1 MMKKLLSV
9 AIICLALTA
18 CQDTRFV
25 FSSRVPSQPTYS
37 GTQHFTFWDKKTT
50 IEPAKVCGSMENVAA
65 VETMEN
71 TGQSWLRWLTACIYN
86 PTTVK
91 VYCKQPVKATNYK
104 PEQPK

>member
-25 FSSRVPSQPTYS
+25 FSNRVPSEPTYS
-37 GTQHFTFWDKKTT
+37 GTEHFVFWDKKAT
-50 IEPAKVCGSMENVAA
+50 IAPVKVCGSMENVAA
-65 VETMEN
+65 VELMEN
-71 TGQSWLRWLTACIYN
+71 TKQSLIRGVTGSIYS
-86 PTTVK
+86 PVTVK
-91 VYCKQPVKATNYK
+91 VYCKQPVRTNYI